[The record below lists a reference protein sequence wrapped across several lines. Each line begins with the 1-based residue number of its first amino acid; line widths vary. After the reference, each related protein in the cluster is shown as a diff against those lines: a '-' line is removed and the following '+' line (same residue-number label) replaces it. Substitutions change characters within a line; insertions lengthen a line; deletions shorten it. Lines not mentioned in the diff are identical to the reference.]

1 MADPLFQIF
10 ASCAPGIEQLLSAE
24 CQTLGLTRV
33 KETLP
38 EGSTSAGEDAGGV
51 LLQGSLQDVCRC
63 NLHLRTASRVTVRL
77 GAFHAL
83 SFAELRKKAARLDW
97 GRFLHPGQEI
107 NLSVTCHKS
116 RLYHSDAV
124 AERVLGA
131 INDAFTAQKAASKPC
146 VAGKQGQLVLVRLVN
161 DLCTISID
169 SSGELL
175 HKRGYRQ
182 ETAKAPLRE
191 TLAAAMLLASGWDG
205 SAPLIDPFCGSGTIL
220 IEAALLAARI
230 PPGIN
235 RDFAFM
241 RWTGYDRELWQNL
254 LASARKEIIPVAT
267 QLFGF
272 DRDAG
277 AITIA
282 AANAARAGQK
292 DVIQFR
298 HQAISLLS
306 PTESPGWLVTNPP
319 YGVRVSAGRD
329 LRNLYARFGELLRS
343 NFSGWQVGILVSDPR
358 LGGILGLPA
367 PLAEW
372 RFINGGIPVKFLVF
386 RL

>member
-1 MADPLFQIF
+1 MADPRLQIF
-10 ASCAPGIEQLLSAE
+10 VSCAPGIEPLLSAE
-24 CQTLGLTRV
+24 CQALGLTRV

-38 EGSTSAGEDAGGV
+38 EGSTSAGEDAGGM
-51 LLQGSLQDVCRC
+51 LLQGSLQDVYRC

-77 GAFHAL
+77 STFHAV

-97 GRFLHPGQEI
+97 GRYFLPGQELNI
-107 NLSVTCHKS
+107 SVTCHKS

-131 INDAFTAQKAASKPC
+131 INDAFITQKAASKPC
-146 VAGKQGQLVLVRLVN
+146 VAGKQGQLVLVRLAN
-161 DLCTISID
+161 DQCTISID

-205 SAPLIDPFCGSGTIL
+205 SASLVDPFCGSGTIP

-235 RDFAFM
+235 REFAFM
-241 RWTGYDRELWQNL
+241 RWPGFNRELWQDL
-254 LASARKEIIPVAT
+254 LSIARKEITPVTT
-267 QLFGF
+267 QIFGF

-277 AITIA
+277 AISIA
-282 AANAARAGQK
+282 TSNAARAGQK
-292 DVIQFR
+292 DLIQFKQ
-298 HQAISLLS
+298 QAISLLS
-306 PTESPGWLVTNPP
+306 PSNLPGWIITNPP
-319 YGVRVSAGRD
+319 YGVRVSSGRD
-329 LRNLYARFGELLRS
+329 LRDLYARFGELLRS
-343 NFSGWQVGILVSDPR
+343 KFTGWQAGILVSDPR
-358 LGGILGLPA
+358 LGGNLGLPEMHK
-367 PLAEW
+367 EW
-372 RFINGGIPVKFLVF
+372 RLINGGIPVKFQVF
-386 RL
+386 SL